1 MTANLLEVDGL
12 KTCFFTEDGPI
23 VAVNHVSF
31 RVKEGEIL
39 GLVGESG
46 CGKSVTSLSIMRL
59 ISSPGKIVEGKIL
72 FEGKDL
78 LSIPEKE
85 MQSIRGN
92 KISMI
97 FQEPMTSL
105 NPVMTIGDQVAES
118 LILHKGM
125 RKGDALD
132 AAVRLLKDVS
142 IPDPDSRI
150 KDYPHQLSGGM
161 RQRVMIAIA
170 IACKPALLIADEPT
184 TALDVT
190 IQAQILELL
199 QRLRKEYQLSI
210 LLITHALG
218 VVAEVADR
226 VIVMYAGRIVEE
238 APIKEL
244 FQNPCHPYT
253 VGLLDSIPRID
264 MDVTK
269 QTRLKTIEG
278 TVPDLLH
285 LPPGCTFYDRCKDKM
300 EICTTKFPEQV
311 WINPDHYVACYKF

>member
-1 MTANLLEVDGL
+1 MSEKLVEIKRL

-23 VAVNHVSF
+23 VAVNNVSF
-31 RVKEGEIL
+31 HIKQGEVL

-59 ISSPGKIVEGKIL
+59 ISSPGKITEGEIL
-72 FEGKDL
+72 FGGKDL
-78 LSIPEKE
+78 LAIPEKE

-105 NPVMTIGDQVAES
+105 NPVMTVGDQIAES
-118 LILHKGM
+118 LVLHKNLSK
-125 RKGDALD
+125 REALRE
-132 AAVRLLKDVS
+132 AARLLNDVS
-142 IPDPDSRI
+142 IPDAESRI
-150 KDYPHQLSGGM
+150 RDYPHQLSGGM

-199 QRLRKEYQLSI
+199 ERLRKEYHLSI

-226 VIVMYAGRIVEE
+226 VIVMYAGKIVEE
-238 APIKEL
+238 APVLEIFAK
-244 FQNPCHPYT
+244 PCHPYT
-253 VGLLDSIPRID
+253 VGLLDSIPKLNLD
-264 MDVTK
+264 HAK
-269 QTRLKTIEG
+269 QTRLRTIEG

-285 LPPGCTFYDRCKDKM
+285 LPHGCTFYDRCKDKM
-300 EICTTKFPEQV
+300 EICTSKFPEYV
-311 WINPDHYVACYKF
+311 WINPDHYVACYKY

>member
-1 MTANLLEVDGL
+1 MSASLLEVDGL
-12 KTCFFTEDGPI
+12 KTCFFTDDGPV
-23 VAVNHVSF
+23 VAVNRISF

-59 ISSPGKIVEGKIL
+59 ISPPGKIVEGRIL

-105 NPVMTIGDQVAES
+105 NPVMRIGDQVAES
-118 LILHKGM
+118 LILHRNM
-125 RKGDALD
+125 RKSHALE
-132 AAVRLLKDVS
+132 AAVGLLKDVS
-142 IPDPDSRI
+142 IPDPESRI

-161 RQRVMIAIA
+161 RQRVMMAIA

-244 FQNPCHPYT
+244 FRNPCHPYT

-264 MDVTK
+264 VDGAK

-300 EICTTKFPEQV
+300 EICTTKFPEHV